1 MLALPA
7 STRSALSSRLN
18 LLLVLAPVSWAADY
32 FAHDSLWPF
41 VLGAV
46 SIVPLAGLIGHATE
60 ELSAHAGPTLGGFL
74 NGTFGNAA
82 EIIIGLVALRANHI
96 GVVQASI
103 TGSIIGN
110 LLLVFGASAF
120 VGGLGRV
127 SQRFGRTA
135 ASNATIMLFLGVVS
149 LTMPAVFDLSMFGSL
164 DPMPPAIYTL
174 SLWTSVLLIIAYAG
188 SLIYSFTTGR
198 SLITPRAAHGGAPG
212 RTSYLPPILLL
223 AGATA
228 LTAVQAEVLV
238 GGLGAVLERTGM
250 SELFTGV
257 IIIALVGN
265 AAEHYSAI
273 TAARRD
279 EMTLAVEIAIGS
291 SAQIALLV
299 APVLVLASYLMG
311 HPMTLLFH
319 PFEIVAIGLSVF
331 ATAIVALDGESNWV
345 EGLQLLAVYLILC
358 VAFYLVPA
366 GGTRLGL

>member
-1 MLALPA
+1 MRALPA
-7 STRSALSSRLN
+7 SIRAAFLRRLN
-18 LLLVLAPVSWAADY
+18 VLLVFAPLSWVAGYLAP
-32 FAHDSLWPF
+32 DSLWPF
-41 VLGAV
+41 VLGAISV
-46 SIVPLAGLIGHATE
+46 VPLAGLIGHATE
-60 ELSAHAGPTLGGFL
+60 ELAAHVGPTLGGFL

-82 EIIIGLVALRANHI
+82 EIIIGLVAVRANHL
-96 GVVQASI
+96 GLVQASI

-110 LLLVFGASAF
+110 LLLVFGASTF
-120 VGGLGRV
+120 VGGFGRV
-127 SQRFGRTA
+127 SQRFSRTA
-135 ASNATIMLFLGVVS
+135 ASNATIMLFLGVVA
-149 LTMPAVFDLSMFGSL
+149 LTMPAVFDLTMFGSL
-164 DPMPPAIYTL
+164 EPLPPAIYRL
-174 SLWTSVLLIIAYAG
+174 SIWTSVLLIAAYAG
-188 SLIYSFTTGR
+188 SLVYSFTTGR
-198 SLITPRAAHGGAPG
+198 SLIAPHGAHPASAQRAA
-212 RTSYLPPILLL
+212 YLPPILLL
-223 AGATA
+223 GGATA

-238 GGLGAVLERTGM
+238 GGLSALLARTGM

-299 APVLVLASYLMG
+299 APILVLASFLMG

-319 PFEIVAIGLSVF
+319 PFEIVAIGISVF

-358 VAFYLVPA
+358 LAFYLVPA
-366 GGTRLGL
+366 ASLRSLH